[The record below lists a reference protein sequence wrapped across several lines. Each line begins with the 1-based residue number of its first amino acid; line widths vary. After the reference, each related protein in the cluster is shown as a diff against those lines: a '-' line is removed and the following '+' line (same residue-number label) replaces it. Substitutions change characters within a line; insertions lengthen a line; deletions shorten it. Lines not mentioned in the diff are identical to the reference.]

1 MAITRRDIMV
11 ALSAVLATCAAGA
24 VAQAVPAKL
33 GPAVFDWA
41 KMDAKKTDVGAI
53 RNLVRQPTATLDEL
67 EMHVTT
73 LNPGLAS
80 HPPHTHSNEE
90 LVIVREGTVEALNG
104 GIWKRLGPGSV
115 IFNASNSP
123 HALRNIGD
131 TPATYHVINWKTA
144 ATPAN

>member
-1 MAITRRDIMV
+1 MRVTRKDAMIGGI
-11 ALSAVLATCAAGA
+11 AVLATCAVAAGA
-24 VAQAVPAKL
+24 QTAAKL
-33 GPAVFDWA
+33 GPVVFDWA
-41 KMDAKKTDVGAI
+41 KMEAKATDVGAI

-80 HPPHTHSNEE
+80 HPPHTHPNEE
-90 LVIVREGTVEALNG
+90 LVIVREGTVEVLNG
-104 GIWKRLGPGSV
+104 GTWKRLGPGSV

>member
-1 MAITRRDIMV
+1 MRVTPRDAIIAGIA
-11 ALSAVLATCAAGA
+11 ALSGWAIAAS
-24 VAQAVPAKL
+24 AQTSPARL

-41 KMDAKKTDVGAI
+41 RMEAKTTDVGAL
-53 RNLVRQPTATLDEL
+53 RSLVRQPTATLDEL

-80 HPPHTHSNEE
+80 HPPHTHPNEE
-90 LVIVREGTVEALNG
+90 LVIVRDGTVEVLNG
-104 GIWKRLGPGSV
+104 GTWKRLGPGSV

-123 HALRNIGD
+123 HALRNVGA
-131 TPATYHVINWKTA
+131 TPATYHVINWKTP